1 MRVGGSA
8 ERIREP
14 CKAWSKILRLFRNRR
29 SSDRIQHEC
38 TGDRRSVYGNLEG
51 LTLTACLC
59 RKRLSVFL
67 PFWNNR
73 PAERYARGP
82 LAPTRARRVDREPEP
97 GTRDARESRERARP
111 SDARVAPSAEGDGE
125 REGAR
130 LCPAPAFRSDGAS
143 SRGVPYFKHVRARH
157 ARARR
162 GAHLGRGG
170 GLPQRG
176 APVGDRVG
184 FGGERPTDRAACA
197 AIYPRA
203 ILANFLFI
211 VGPRPRP
218 LSSRAPRPPTARPH
232 DAIARPLTPRPV
244 PSQPA
249 ERRRGCAMD
258 ARSPDR
264 TRGSRGDCSRI
275 AAQPRLGRQ
284 RARRTH
290 ATD

>member
-1 MRVGGSA
+1 MPEATFGLPPILEQPTGGK
-8 ERIREP
+8 IRAWTTGANARAP
-14 CKAWSKILRLFRNRR
+14 CR
-29 SSDRIQHEC
+29 S
-38 TGDRRSVYGNLEG
+38 
-51 LTLTACLC
+51 
-59 RKRLSVFL
+59 
-67 PFWNNR
+67 
-73 PAERYARGP
+73 
-82 LAPTRARRVDREPEP
+82 RARTGHPR
-97 GTRDARESRERARP
+97 RARVTRTRTP
-111 SDARVAPSAEGDGE
+111 LGRASRPGAEGDGE

-130 LCPAPAFRSDGAS
+130 LCPAPACRSDGAS

-218 LSSRAPRPPTARPH
+218 LSSRAPRPPTARPR

-249 ERRRGCAMD
+249 ERRRGRAMD